1 MGIAAKTLDMAD
13 AMPEQVARAGNLLV
27 IASTWGDG
35 DPPQRAEPFYA
46 ALMSDTAPRF
56 ADVRFAV
63 LALGD
68 RAYAK
73 FYNFCETGK
82 RIDERLAQLGGQRIA
97 PRVDCDIDYE
107 KPAKKWIETSLRKLE
122 SEAGAAVIHV
132 DFARPAASEEA
143 HGRARPFAAEINE
156 IINLNGSGSSTE
168 TYHLELSLEGSGVAY
183 EPGDALGFVPTN
195 DPALV
200 DDVLTRAGLAD
211 DAALREA
218 LSVRFDVTT
227 LTRDQITNYAAL
239 TGEAKLGVIAE
250 DTAQAA
256 EFLHDRQFID
266 LLEAA
271 PHRLSGD
278 QLTGLLRPL
287 QPRLYSVASSRASV
301 GEKAHLLIAVVRWES
316 HGRVRKGVA
325 SSEIAERRKA
335 GQQLK
340 VLPEAERAFPSAGR
354 PRPADHHDR
363 PRYGRRAVPR
373 LPAGARGGGGGRAQL
388 AVLRRAQLGARLPL
402 SARMAG
408 LGRRAGCSRAS
419 TSPSRA
425 TSGRKSTSS
434 TGCGRRGGSCSPG
447 SKRARR
453 SMCAA
458 MRRRW
463 PRTCRRRSFASSP
476 RNPAARKRPPPIIC
490 TDCRNPGAI

>member
-68 RAYAK
+68 RVYAK

-211 DAALREA
+211 DATLREA

-250 DTAQAA
+250 DTVQAA
-256 EFLHDRQFID
+256 EFLRDRQFID

-271 PHRLSGD
+271 PHRLSAD

-301 GEKAHLLIAVVRWES
+301 GERGASANRRGAMGKPRARTQGCRFERDRRAAQGGAAVE
-316 HGRVRKGVA
+316 GA
-325 SSEIAERRKA
+325 
-335 GQQLK
+335 
-340 VLPEAERAFPSAGR
+340 PEAERAFPSAGR
-354 PRPADHHDR
+354 PGQPIIMIGPGTGVAPFRAFLQER
-363 PRYGRRAVPR
+363 EAAAAAGRNW
-373 LPAGARGGGGGRAQL
+373 LFFGARNL
-388 AVLRRAQLGARLPL
+388 AHDFLYRLEWQAWAKSGLL
-402 SARMAG
+402 SRID
-408 LGRRAGCSRAS
+408 
-419 TSPSRA
+419 SPSRA

-490 TDCRNPGAI
+490 TDYRNPGAI